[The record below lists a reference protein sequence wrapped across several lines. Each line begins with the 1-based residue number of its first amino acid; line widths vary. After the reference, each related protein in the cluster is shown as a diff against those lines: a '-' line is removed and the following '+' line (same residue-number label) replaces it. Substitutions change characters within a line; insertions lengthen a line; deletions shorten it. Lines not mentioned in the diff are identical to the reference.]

1 MVDGI
6 PENLDPRALKIFCL
20 PDDTEAEN
28 YIDKYLD
35 KSAKD
40 FALLAVDAEGKPI
53 LDDKKQQKRI
63 EIDATKC
70 WNGYPAGTRATWS
83 STVSYNELVSNGYG
97 PGCTLPMLGS
107 DYCNGK
113 ARIYFAPWESY
124 FLLAEAAEYGWI
136 SNISAKEAYEAGIRS
151 SFEYFGVSEYANKYI
166 NSTNYNRV
174 GTSVAFDHTTE
185 PSSFKATYVDG
196 YTKETKEIQY
206 QYPVAS
212 KTLYGKALNDHIT
225 KIITQKFIAQ
235 MPYQVLEIWN
245 DHRRLGLPFF
255 EIPANE
261 SDLIGSDMVNVLKK
275 DSWKDGQKWDFY
287 PQRMRY
293 PTTLDNADPDNYQK
307 AVELLGG
314 SDVIIT
320 PLWWSAFKNNK

>member
-1 MVDGI
+1 M
-6 PENLDPRALKIFCL
+6 
-20 PDDTEAEN
+20 
-28 YIDKYLD
+28 
-35 KSAKD
+35 
-40 FALLAVDAEGKPI
+40 
-53 LDDKKQQKRI
+53 
-63 EIDATKC
+63 
-70 WNGYPAGTRATWS
+70 
-83 STVSYNELVSNGYG
+83 
-97 PGCTLPMLGS
+97 
-107 DYCNGK
+107 
-113 ARIYFAPWESY
+113 
-124 FLLAEAAEYGWI
+124 
-136 SNISAKEAYEAGIRS
+136 
-151 SFEYFGVSEYANKYI
+151 
-166 NSTNYNRV
+166 
-174 GTSVAFDHTTE
+174 
-185 PSSFKATYVDG
+185 DG